1 MAKGL
6 RLQGARYNIIVLVF
20 FIPYIIFQA
29 VATVLTRKVGPRNFM
44 TAIVILWGSCV
55 IVGHPST
62 VSIWSL
68 ILVRALVSS
77 SHGIKWSASESYWA
91 FLKLVTS
98 PAVCTFCH
106 AGTQDLSC
114 RNVLRCSTLLGAW
127 LLRLEEYYPMA
138 SCK

>member
-106 AGTQDLSC
+106 AGTQDSNFRSVML
-114 RNVLRCSTLLGAW
+114 CSTSSDLLHRRYLGF
-127 LLRLEEYYPMA
+127 LHMEL
-138 SCK
+138 CK